1 LTKESEES
9 AYRTYCKARLVVS
22 ESTEE
27 VYVDESI
34 IEKKEPK
41 LSRLKRMMT
50 LLIK

>member
-1 LTKESEES
+1 MTKESEES

-34 IEKKEPK
+34 IEKEEPK
-41 LSRLKRMMT
+41 LSKIKKVMT